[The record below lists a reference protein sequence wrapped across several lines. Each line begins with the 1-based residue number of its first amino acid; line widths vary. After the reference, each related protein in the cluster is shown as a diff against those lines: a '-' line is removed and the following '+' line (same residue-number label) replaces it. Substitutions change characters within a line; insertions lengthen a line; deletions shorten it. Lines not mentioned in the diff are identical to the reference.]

1 MSNYKCISNFGPS
14 TANDPNTN
22 PLSYCLLQTVDSG
35 FMHGG
40 IGETMCGKHSANCQA
55 FMSSYCANKWDDVC
69 EFASKDR
76 SHIYPNT
83 QQRCGSGNG
92 VEYRNMN
99 AGDVLVSNTAARKYL
114 TQMGGT
120 CSLKWQPFDPTVA
133 ASPLISMWEGGCNS
147 QGNDGC
153 VPVYEVDPKKIDDD
167 PVMQKILAKPLIAWS
182 LLVNIYN
189 TAVRKGTLDNLQGT
203 NIHKLFMS
211 KPFQDYIK
219 AMKAPVQELYQSGCG

>member
-1 MSNYKCISNFGPS
+1 MSNYKCISNFGS
-14 TANDPNTN
+14 SVANDPNTN
-22 PLSYCLLQTVDSG
+22 PLTYCLLQNANSG

-40 IGETMCGKHSANCQA
+40 IGETMSGKHSANCQA

-76 SHIYPNT
+76 SRIYPNT
-83 QQRCGSGNG
+83 QQKCGSSSD
-92 VEYRNMN
+92 VECQNMTS
-99 AGDVLVSNTAARKYL
+99 GDVLVANTANRKYL

-133 ASPLISMWEGGCNS
+133 SSPLISMWEGVCNS

-153 VPVYEVDPKKIDDD
+153 GPVYEVDPKKIDND
-167 PVMQKILAKPLIAWS
+167 PVMQKILANPMIAWS

-189 TAVRKGTLDNLQGT
+189 TAQRKGTLSGLKGT
-203 NIHKLFMS
+203 NIYTFFMT
-211 KPFQDYIK
+211 KEFQNYIK
-219 AMKAPVQELYQSGCG
+219 AMKELPQGLCQSGCR